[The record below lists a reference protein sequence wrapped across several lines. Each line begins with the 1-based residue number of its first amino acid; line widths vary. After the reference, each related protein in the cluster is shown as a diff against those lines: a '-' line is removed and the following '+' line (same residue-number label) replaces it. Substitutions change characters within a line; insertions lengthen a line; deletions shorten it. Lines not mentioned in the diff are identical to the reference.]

1 LQDSPEHADL
11 STNLSAVNAQL
22 DFISSVPS
30 LLGDIQSSS
39 KPLPSIEHLENT
51 PVAPLVSSHRAY
63 RARVT
68 NAVAPT
74 AEPSASTSASTS
86 APSTAAKGKRAKK
99 QPKKDAPAKT
109 KKVKLPPSIAALPE
123 DKRPAPD
130 PERWLPKR
138 ERSGFA
144 EQMAQKQKEKEKQR
158 LKARKKMEAALT
170 QGAAA
175 DEGATSSAAQGQA
188 AGRGQQQQQQQ
199 GKGQQQQQQQKKKK
213 GKK

>member
-1 LQDSPEHADL
+1 MQDSPEHADL
-11 STNLSAVNAQL
+11 STNLSAVNTQL
-22 DFISSVPS
+22 EFISSVPS

-51 PVAPLVSSHRAY
+51 PVASLVSSHRAY
-63 RARVT
+63 QTRANPT
-68 NAVAPT
+68 AAPT
-74 AEPSASTSASTS
+74 AEPTASTSAATS
-86 APSTAAKGKRAKK
+86 APSAAAKAKRAAK

-138 ERSGFA
+138 ERSGYA
-144 EQMAQKQKEKEKQR
+144 EQMAQRQKEKEKQR
-158 LKARKKMEAALT
+158 LKARKKVEAALT

-188 AGRGQQQQQQQ
+188 AARPQQQQH
-199 GKGQQQQQQQKKKK
+199 QQQQKKKK